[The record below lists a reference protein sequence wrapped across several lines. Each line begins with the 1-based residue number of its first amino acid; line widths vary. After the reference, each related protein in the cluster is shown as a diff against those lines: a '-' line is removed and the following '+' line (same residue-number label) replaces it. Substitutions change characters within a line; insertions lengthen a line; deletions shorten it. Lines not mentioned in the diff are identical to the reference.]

1 MQVIV
6 NGWNSIMALPEQIP
20 IFVYVYL
27 VVGFVLL
34 IKGADFFVDGAS
46 AVARLLRVPSVVIG
60 LTIVAMGTSAPEA
73 AVSITAGLSGSNEI
87 AISNVIGSNIF
98 NLLIVIGVCAVIQAF
113 DTDLE
118 ILKRDMPINIGITGL
133 LLIFLIGGSL
143 SRIEGM
149 ILLAGLVI
157 YLVVVVRSALKNRTE
172 SMEAVKEEKPLNANG
187 TVEGTKPLD
196 AGKEAIQSKEAY
208 KLPKILL
215 CILGGL
221 LAIIWGG
228 DLVVDNAQRIAL
240 SFGMSPMLVGL
251 TIVAMGT
258 SLPELVTSIVASRKG
273 ESGLALGNAVGSCIF
288 NILFILGMS
297 SVLSPITLTGTGG
310 IESITDTAILAVV
323 SAIMLI
329 CSNSGKKVS
338 RAEGVL
344 YIVLYAMYMTFA
356 ILRCYVFG

>member
-1 MQVIV
+1 MQTIV
-6 NGWNSIMALPEQIP
+6 NGWNSIMTLPEQIP
-20 IFVYVYL
+20 VLVYVYL
-27 VVGFVLL
+27 IIGFVLL

-46 AVARLLRVPSVVIG
+46 AVAHLLRVPSVVIG

-73 AVSITAGLSGSNEI
+73 AVSITAGMSGSNEI

-98 NLLIVIGVCAVIQAF
+98 NLLIVIGVCAAIQAF

-118 ILKRDMPINIGITGL
+118 ILKRDMPINIGITVL
-133 LLIFLIGGSL
+133 MLIFLIGGRL

-149 ILLAGLVI
+149 LLLTGLVI
-157 YLVVVVRSALKNRTE
+157 YLVVVVRSALKNRT
-172 SMEAVKEEKPLNANG
+172 AVKEVRTPDADG
-187 TVEGTKPLD
+187 AVEGTKTPD
-196 AGKEAIQSKEAY
+196 ADEAGEEAQSDEVY
-208 KLPKILL
+208 KIPRILL
-215 CILGGL
+215 CIVGGL

-323 SAIMLI
+323 SVIMLI

-338 RAEGVL
+338 RAEGIL
-344 YIVLYAMYMTFA
+344 YIALYAIYMTFA
-356 ILRCYVFG
+356 ILRCYVFA